1 MQQNFKLIPKF
12 DKNLMAIYLVL
23 PNGENRQILQ
33 CVFPNDNQMGD
44 NVKVADEAPGEQ
56 REPWLGE
63 VTAIGS
69 TDSYQAC

>member
-44 NVKVADEAPGEQ
+44 NVKVADELIPIL
-56 REPWLGE
+56 RRR
-63 VTAIGS
+63 IKRS
-69 TDSYQAC
+69 ID